1 MNRLKALQNP
11 FLLVAEG
18 FLAGAI
24 LFMST
29 SPGVSHDLL
38 HRAQHMHMHAGSAT
52 PRR

>member
-24 LFMST
+24 LFLST
-29 SPGVSHDLL
+29 TPGVSHTLL
-38 HRAQHMHMHAGSAT
+38 HHAPHLAAAVVHL
-52 PRR
+52 